1 LSTFRRPTNTRID
14 NNCSENCIDK
24 DIEEGQKTQKLFKE
38 KKMQGNLQLA
48 LICVGAAL
56 SIGLAGLGAG
66 IGIGSVGNGA
76 CQGLARNPE
85 VQPKLMVFM
94 ILGMALAESVAIYGL
109 VISLILLYANPLL
122 G

>member
-1 LSTFRRPTNTRID
+1 MELIHV
-14 NNCSENCIDK
+14 
-24 DIEEGQKTQKLFKE
+24 
-38 KKMQGNLQLA
+38 A
-48 LICVGAAL
+48 LICIGAAL

-66 IGIGSVGNGA
+66 IGIGSIGNAA

-109 VISLILLYANPLL
+109 VVSLILLYANPFIA
-122 G
+122 

>member
-1 LSTFRRPTNTRID
+1 
-14 NNCSENCIDK
+14 
-24 DIEEGQKTQKLFKE
+24 
-38 KKMQGNLQLA
+38 MQGNIQLA

-85 VQPKLMVFM
+85 TQPKLMVFM
-94 ILGMALAESVAIYGL
+94 ILGMALAESCAIYGL

-122 G
+122 GH

>member
-1 LSTFRRPTNTRID
+1 M
-14 NNCSENCIDK
+14 
-24 DIEEGQKTQKLFKE
+24 EG
-38 KKMQGNLQLA
+38 NIQLA

-85 VQPKLMVFM
+85 TQPKLMVFM
-94 ILGMALAESVAIYGL
+94 ILGMALAESCAIYGL

>member
-1 LSTFRRPTNTRID
+1 MELIHV
-14 NNCSENCIDK
+14 
-24 DIEEGQKTQKLFKE
+24 
-38 KKMQGNLQLA
+38 A
-48 LICVGAAL
+48 LICIGAAL
-56 SIGLAGLGAG
+56 SIGLAGMGAG
-66 IGIGSVGNGA
+66 IGIGNIGNAA

-109 VISLILLYANPLL
+109 VVSLILLYANPLI

>member
-1 LSTFRRPTNTRID
+1 M
-14 NNCSENCIDK
+14 
-24 DIEEGQKTQKLFKE
+24 EG
-38 KKMQGNLQLA
+38 NIQLA

-85 VQPKLMVFM
+85 TQPKLMVFM
-94 ILGMALAESVAIYGL
+94 ILGMALAESCAIYGL

-122 G
+122 H

>member
-1 LSTFRRPTNTRID
+1 MS
-14 NNCSENCIDK
+14 
-24 DIEEGQKTQKLFKE
+24 
-38 KKMQGNLQLA
+38 GNLQFA
-48 LICVGAAL
+48 LSCIGAAL

-94 ILGMALAESVAIYGL
+94 ILGMSLAESIAIYGL
-109 VISLILLYANPLL
+109 VIALILLYANPILKMVAA